1 MPFVNIDPV
10 PGTGLDF
17 THAAEFHSHFQ
28 KAKQQMQDVQWN
40 VMQRK
45 IVNLIQKSCSQGRT
59 AWLRRRR
66 GSGVETQTRER
77 RATIFL
83 SFTNS
88 YYAGTQDPLSSL
100 WGQTSSR
107 RSGGYTGVP
116 ESLQSSRGKELK
128 PISFSL
134 PLEEQKEE
142 VLLILLNYCQRA
154 VIGVGPLWP
163 EPPAASHCGV
173 GCIAQA
179 FRQRAGR
186 TEVKVWADKVLM
198 STYKGKRVI

>member
-40 VMQRK
+40 VMQHK

-134 PLEEQKEE
+134 PLEETERRGVTNSPK
-142 VLLILLNYCQRA
+142 LLPKSSHRRRPPLTWAPSSFSLWSRLYSSGISAAGWQNGSKSLGRQSSHEYLQR
-154 VIGVGPLWP
+154 
-163 EPPAASHCGV
+163 
-173 GCIAQA
+173 
-179 FRQRAGR
+179 
-186 TEVKVWADKVLM
+186 
-198 STYKGKRVI
+198 